1 MVLFMIIWLSI
12 DRPGV
17 FSTRFLYFVKGV
29 RAIITFNSELDSV
42 AKDIA
47 KVDIIL
53 D

>member
-1 MVLFMIIWLSI
+1 MALFMIMWLFI

-17 FSTRFLYFVKGV
+17 SSTRFLYFVKGV
-29 RAIITFNSELDSV
+29 RAIITFNSELDSA
-42 AKDIA
+42 AKDIT